1 MADFDGDIVLTSD
14 NPYLVNAIDPTLPVI
29 TYEKKKNKEQKLNF
43 DKFPAWDVKSFDS
56 PIGGIT
62 NLASNLYAMLPTF
75 PEGSKERETIE
86 KRIKIMRMFQGEAI
100 KLSVAI

>member
-1 MADFDGDIVLTSD
+1 MADFDGDISLTSD

-43 DKFPAWDVKSFDS
+43 DKSFDS

-75 PEGSKERETIE
+75 PEGSKEREAIE
-86 KRIKIMRMFQGEAI
+86 KRIKIMRRFQGDAM
-100 KLSVAI
+100 KLFVAV

>member
-1 MADFDGDIVLTSD
+1 M
-14 NPYLVNAIDPTLPVI
+14 VNAIDPTLPVI

-75 PEGSKERETIE
+75 PEGSAEHKEIE
-86 KRIKIMRMFQGEAI
+86 KRIKIMRRYQGDAI
-100 KLSVAI
+100 ELLVAI